1 MKDKKDK
8 KEEDIELP
16 SLDDNIESWC
26 EISTQNSD
34 SKSAD
39 DLVIDE
45 WCKGS
50 ESEADTKKQLKRE
63 KQNKSCLASFTTLI
77 QKFLF

>member
-1 MKDKKDK
+1 MEHKKDK

-16 SLDDNIESWC
+16 ALDDEIESWC
-26 EISTQNSD
+26 EISSQNSD

-50 ESEADTKKQLKRE
+50 ESETDTKKATE
-63 KQNKSCLASFTTLI
+63 KKNTE
-77 QKFLF
+77 